1 MTNTAVTVLRFCGQY
16 VQMADALRPIAS
28 EVIQGLQSLYDLYI
42 FSVYQFYSEKEKC
55 GAANLEQT
63 IDRIQEQYGSSDL
76 VAPMSGFVDF
86 SSDNFWGL
94 GNRVVA
100 IESVLNLAKQMQQL
114 RPYLE
119 SCLPDNRKI
128 ALKKFYQLSVTGA
141 PQEMRNT
148 VLIPFCRVIVD
159 WKSIFS
165 AISVV
170 KWDLKIISG
179 EHSSYVDTLVKNL
192 TQVKKILQ
200 RIGRNIRVS
209 RELEEIIWVSCNRN
223 LLFILKFF

>member
-86 SSDNFWGL
+86 SSDNF
-94 GNRVVA
+94 
-100 IESVLNLAKQMQQL
+100 
-114 RPYLE
+114 
-119 SCLPDNRKI
+119 C
-128 ALKKFYQLSVTGA
+128 
-141 PQEMRNT
+141 
-148 VLIPFCRVIVD
+148 
-159 WKSIFS
+159 
-165 AISVV
+165 
-170 KWDLKIISG
+170 
-179 EHSSYVDTLVKNL
+179 
-192 TQVKKILQ
+192 
-200 RIGRNIRVS
+200 
-209 RELEEIIWVSCNRN
+209 
-223 LLFILKFF
+223 